1 MDFYKFLKQQYENY
15 KIEYDA
21 LSASCEG
28 CPCKIL
34 RDKVLDSN
42 SERRG
47 CRAEM
52 VYLTD
57 KYKINDANIYLC
69 DEYMIAS
76 LKIAKKIIRTNRI

>member
-1 MDFYKFLKQQYENY
+1 MNFYQLIKQQYDYNNY
-15 KIEYDA
+15 KGA
-21 LSASCEG
+21 FCNCNK

-52 VYLTD
+52 LYLAD
-57 KYKINDANIYLC
+57 KYNIRNNTHSC
-69 DEYMIAS
+69 KDCMVIS
-76 LKIAKKIIRTNRI
+76 LKIAKKSIGTNRI

>member
-1 MDFYKFLKQQYENY
+1 MNFYQFIKQQYDYNNY
-15 KIEYDA
+15 KGA
-21 LSASCEG
+21 FCSCKQ

-57 KYKINDANIYLC
+57 KYNIHNNAHSC
-69 DEYMIAS
+69 KDCMAIS
-76 LKIAKKIIRTNRI
+76 LKIAKKIIGINRI

>member
-1 MDFYKFLKQQYENY
+1 MNFYQFIKQQYDYNN
-15 KIEYDA
+15 KGA
-21 LSASCEG
+21 FCSCKQ

-34 RDKVLDSN
+34 RDKVFDSN

-57 KYKINDANIYLC
+57 KYNIHNNAHSC
-69 DEYMIAS
+69 KDCMDIS
-76 LKIAKKIIRTNRI
+76 VKIAKKIIGTNRI

>member
-1 MDFYKFLKQQYENY
+1 MNFYQFIKQQYDYNN
-15 KIEYDA
+15 KGA
-21 LSASCEG
+21 FCSCKQ

-57 KYKINDANIYLC
+57 KYNIRNSTHSC
-69 DEYMIAS
+69 KDCMAIS
-76 LKIAKKIIRTNRI
+76 VKIAKKIIGTNRI

>member
-1 MDFYKFLKQQYENY
+1 MNFYQFIKQQYDYNNY
-15 KIEYDA
+15 KGA
-21 LSASCEG
+21 FCSCKQ

-57 KYKINDANIYLC
+57 KYNIRNSTHSC
-69 DEYMIAS
+69 KDCMVIS
-76 LKIAKKIIRTNRI
+76 LKIAKKIIGTNRI

>member
-1 MDFYKFLKQQYENY
+1 MNFYQFIKQQYDYNN
-15 KIEYDA
+15 KKGA
-21 LSASCEG
+21 FCSCKQ

-42 SERRG
+42 SKRRG

-57 KYKINDANIYLC
+57 KYNIRNSTHSC
-69 DEYMIAS
+69 KDCMAVS
-76 LKIAKKIIRTNRI
+76 VKIAKKIIGTNRI

>member
-1 MDFYKFLKQQYENY
+1 MNFYQFIKQQYDYNN
-15 KIEYDA
+15 KRA
-21 LSASCEG
+21 FCSCKQ

-42 SERRG
+42 SERRE

-57 KYKINDANIYLC
+57 KYNIHNSIHSC
-69 DEYMIAS
+69 KDCMDIS
-76 LKIAKKIIRTNRI
+76 VKIAKKIIGTNRI

>member
-1 MDFYKFLKQQYENY
+1 MNFYQFIKQQYDYNN
-15 KIEYDA
+15 KGA
-21 LSASCEG
+21 FCSCKQ

-34 RDKVLDSN
+34 RNTVLDSN

-57 KYKINDANIYLC
+57 KYN
-69 DEYMIAS
+69 
-76 LKIAKKIIRTNRI
+76 